1 MAAANGGKE
10 IQGIQNSMNIRFA
23 SIVSRG
29 HLFKVSSQPHQTMTK
44 SVSSILACALAA
56 GLVSCGG
63 PNSQTGAVIGAL
75 AGAGAG
81 GIIGHQSGRGL
92 EGAAIG
98 GALGA
103 VGGAVVGDAQD
114 KRNAEYYYRDRDG
127 RYYQG
132 DGYYGAPPPPPPP
145 PRYRG
150 GYYRGY

>member
-1 MAAANGGKE
+1 MK
-10 IQGIQNSMNIRFA
+10 
-23 SIVSRG
+23 
-29 HLFKVSSQPHQTMTK
+29 KTCSS
-44 SVSSILACALAA
+44 LLALAVSTT
-56 GLVSCGG
+56 LVSCGG

-75 AGAGAG
+75 GGAAAG

-114 KRNAEYYYRDRDG
+114 QRNYYRDRDG
-127 RYYQG
+127 RYYTR
-132 DGYYGAPPPPPPP
+132 DPYYGAPPPPP
-145 PRYRG
+145 RG

>member
-1 MAAANGGKE
+1 MTK
-10 IQGIQNSMNIRFA
+10 
-23 SIVSRG
+23 
-29 HLFKVSSQPHQTMTK
+29 LVSSLLT
-44 SVSSILACALAA
+44 CAVAA
-56 GLVSCGG
+56 GLASCGG

-75 AGAGAG
+75 GGAAAG

-114 KRNAEYYYRDRDG
+114 QRNAANYYRDRDG
-127 RYYQG
+127 RYYYG

-145 PRYRG
+145 PRYRS